1 MEKVHI
7 AFEVDKQI
15 KERFVAAEAFIQ
27 GAIISLIISS
37 DAFQREINSVPNS
50 VVTSPGL
57 VDRLCSGNAVTW
69 KNDLAANRI

>member
-1 MEKVHI
+1 MEKVHV

-57 VDRLCSGNAVTW
+57 VDGLCSSNAVTW
-69 KNDLAANRI
+69 KNDLTPDRI